1 MDDDQPEH
9 PAPDGNSDRPA
20 PPPRPG
26 AAIFTIEGRAAP
38 GLFVVGWLASILGL
52 AFVIVGALTGSPLFF
67 LLLGPGLLSVG
78 LIAGAGNQAIE
89 RRTRGEAYAGP
100 SPWLLFATVFA
111 LARFIAVILGS
122 VLQGITTSIGATPEG
137 PLVQLIGAILTAA
150 IFIAVIRLTVV
161 GTGAFSWREMG
172 VRRFDGQAASD
183 LVLGALTALPV
194 IAVTAILAA
203 VLVRIFGVVS
213 PSPLPPTGQLSGLLL
228 QLVAGA
234 VIAPVAE
241 EIFFRGFA
249 LTAWQRSLG
258 PGRAIVRATILF
270 TIAHVVD
277 IQGTGFANALAL
289 VAVGAGSRV
298 PVAIVLGWLYVRRGS
313 LWAPI
318 GLHATFNAVLLV
330 IAQLA
335 YNAAPPG

>member
-1 MDDDQPEH
+1 MDDDQQKS
-9 PAPDGNSDRPA
+9 PAPDGSSERPA
-20 PPPRPG
+20 PSPRPG
-26 AAIFTIEGRAAP
+26 GAIFTIEGRAAP

-52 AFVIVGALTGSPLFF
+52 AFVIVGALTRSPLFF
-67 LLLGPGLLSVG
+67 LLLGPGLLALG

-89 RRTRGEAYAGP
+89 RRARGEAYAGP
-100 SPWLLFATVFA
+100 SPWLLFATVFV
-111 LARFIAVILGS
+111 LARFIAVIIGAGLEA
-122 VLQGITTSIGATPEG
+122 LTTSVGATPDG

-150 IFIAVIRLTVV
+150 IFLGVIRLTVV
-161 GTGAFSWREMG
+161 GSGALSWREMG
-172 VRRFDGQAASD
+172 LRRFDGQAVAD
-183 LVLGALTALPV
+183 LALGAVTALPV
-194 IAVTAILAA
+194 IAVTAIVAA
-203 VLVRIFGVVS
+203 ILVRIFGVVS
-213 PSPLPPTGQLSGLLL
+213 PSPLPPTGQLGGLLL

-234 VIAPVAE
+234 VVAPVAE

-258 PGRAIVRATILF
+258 SGRAIVRATILF
-270 TIAHVVD
+270 TLAHVVD

-298 PVAIVLGWLYVRRGS
+298 PVALALGWLYVRRGS

-330 IAQLA
+330 LAQLA
-335 YNAAPPG
+335 YNAAPPS